1 MMTRENISLLSGIWF
16 RFSNFD
22 FCVQTENIYTQEAIN
37 LGTLAFNNSMF
48 SSNDPDYKNIAKL

>member
-1 MMTRENISLLSGIWF
+1 MI